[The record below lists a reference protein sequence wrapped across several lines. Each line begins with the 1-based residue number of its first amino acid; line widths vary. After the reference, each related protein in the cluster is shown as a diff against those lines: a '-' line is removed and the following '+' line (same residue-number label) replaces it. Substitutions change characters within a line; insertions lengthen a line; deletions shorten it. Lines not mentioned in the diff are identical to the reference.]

1 MIKDL
6 LFGVLSIVAVAL
18 YFLPSILADRT
29 GRRNVL
35 LLALLNALFGWTVV
49 GWCAALYWALHP
61 DNPKKLVRE
70 LRTSRRAHAHATV
83 EAIVERA
90 HARRVPHAGQHRL

>member
-6 LFGVLSIVAVAL
+6 FLAVFAVMTVAL
-18 YFLPSILADRT
+18 YFLPSILADRN

-49 GWCAALYWALHP
+49 GWLAALYWALHP
-61 DNPKKLVRE
+61 DNPKKVVRT
-70 LRTSRRAHAHATV
+70 LRTSRRAQAHATV
-83 EAIVERA
+83 EAIVTRA
-90 HARRVPHAGQHRL
+90 RARRIPATQRHR